1 MNPVV
6 HVLRR
11 MGGRATTLLPLSL
24 AIGLAFQNVASASR
38 VLLWPLAAL
47 LLMLALAR
55 MDWARVAAL
64 LRRPGL
70 AVVLALANWSSF
82 R

>member
-38 VLLWPLAAL
+38 VLLWPLAVL

-55 MDWARVAAL
+55 MDWARVPHSCAGPAL
-64 LRRPGL
+64 PSCWRWRT
-70 AVVLALANWSSF
+70 
-82 R
+82 